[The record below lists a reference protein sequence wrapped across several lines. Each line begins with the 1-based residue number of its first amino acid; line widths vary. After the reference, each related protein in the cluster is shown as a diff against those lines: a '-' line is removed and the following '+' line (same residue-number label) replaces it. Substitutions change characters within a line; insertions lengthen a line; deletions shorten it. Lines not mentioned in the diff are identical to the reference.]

1 MVHQDTNRQKVNG
14 KAVEAQ
20 RRSTRTRV
28 QPQIYNDF
36 VLNIPI
42 KGSKK
47 DNDSFTSF
55 MKTNIE
61 CRIMYSKVYV
71 ASLNNVYKLKSQIV
85 ASKLH
90 KTLDGGRQWIQN
102 WRPWK
107 QTKRWRWLFYLK
119 DTRPLTRFGCIGL
132 FRLGSVERLISRLI
146 ARKYRLV
153 QDRDYKHTL
162 SPVAKFITIRS
173 LIALATIKGSTL
185 HHLDMNNAIF
195 MVF

>member
-90 KTLDGGRQWIQN
+90 KTLDGGRQ
-102 WRPWK
+102 
-107 QTKRWRWLFYLK
+107 
-119 DTRPLTRFGCIGL
+119 
-132 FRLGSVERLISRLI
+132 
-146 ARKYRLV
+146 
-153 QDRDYKHTL
+153 
-162 SPVAKFITIRS
+162 
-173 LIALATIKGSTL
+173 
-185 HHLDMNNAIF
+185 
-195 MVF
+195 